1 MADNVEVSEGSGKVI
16 AADDVGSVYYQKIKI
31 DAGGDGVAVPIV
43 AGQQLMAASV
53 PVVVASDQT
62 AIPVKPHSAL
72 LEGGLT
78 ELVGE
83 DEQVDQNEYGG
94 SIGVA
99 LAATCSGTIE
109 QITLIFG
116 ENGDGAILK
125 PSGVLYILDA
135 DPAVA
140 AGDTALTAGEWA
152 TVIAKLP
159 IAAADWGAGGAAG
172 AVAHPAIGLPV
183 AFHSLAN
190 LYFVW
195 FHTLATGINDHAD
208 HNESLDMNF
217 WYRRDS

>member
-1 MADNVEVSEGSGKVI
+1 MADNVAITPGVGAAI
-16 AADDVGSVYYQKIKI
+16 AADDIGSVFYQRVK
-31 DAGGDGVAVPIV
+31 AVLGADGVAADNPGMI
-43 AGQQLMAASV
+43 
-53 PVVVASDQT
+53 
-62 AIPVKPHSAL
+62 
-72 LEGGLT
+72 EGGLT
-78 ELVGE
+78 ELIGE
-83 DEQVDQNEYGG
+83 DEQVDQNEYSG

-109 QITLIFG
+109 QVTLICG

-125 PSGVLYILDA
+125 PSGTLYILDA

-140 AGDTALTAGEWA
+140 VGDAAITAAEWA

-159 IAAADWGAGGAAG
+159 IAAADWGTGDAAG
-172 AVAHPAIGLPV
+172 AVAHPVIGLPV

-195 FHTLATGINDHAD
+195 FHTLATGFNDNEA

-217 WYRRDS
+217 WIRRES